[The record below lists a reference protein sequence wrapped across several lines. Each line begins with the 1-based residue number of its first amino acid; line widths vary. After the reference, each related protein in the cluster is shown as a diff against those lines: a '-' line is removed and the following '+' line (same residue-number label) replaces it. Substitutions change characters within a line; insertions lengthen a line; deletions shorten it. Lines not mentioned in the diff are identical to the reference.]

1 MLELIFIGVV
11 VLLGNMVLTQSRLG
25 DMEKK
30 LQGIIKQ
37 NRTYSIE
44 NAENIIKLSKKIDL
58 LANDVDSIDKTRPY
72 TD

>member
-1 MLELIFIGVV
+1 MFELIFIGVV

-44 NAENIIKLSKKIDL
+44 NAEKIMKLSKKIDS